1 MSLRQ
6 SNSKFQFILYAP
18 SINSGGGLSLLKSLL
33 ANSPVD
39 YVAIA
44 YLDIRIRRTTCTKN
58 WKVNWVNPTLLS
70 RIFAEFKIYLAS
82 NYGDKV
88 LCFHGL
94 PPIFRLNGYVSVYKQ
109 NRNHMKSFPLKFMN
123 GWIFWRTFFERQICN
138 IFSKNVDHYIFQTKS
153 MEKDFQNTATNYYFY
168 SNKNIPRSIYP
179 FYDFSA
185 FNDRPNN
192 RAKKWD
198 FLYVASGEP
207 HKNHLKLLEA
217 WLILAKRGVEVSL
230 ALTVSSDYKSLIAAI
245 NKLRDE
251 YNLRI
256 DNLGWVGD
264 NEVRMLYSQSTA
276 LIYPSISESFGLPLL
291 EASFQKIPIIAA
303 ELDYVRDICCPSQTF
318 NPYSAESIARAVE
331 RYLQKENAV
340 SLTKIH
346 HPSDA
351 IQFFT
356 TI

>member
-1 MSLRQ
+1 MRQ

-18 SINSGGGLSLLKSLL
+18 NINSGGGLSLLKSLL
-33 ANSPVD
+33 ANSPRD

-44 YLDIRIRRTTCTKN
+44 YLDVRIRSITCTKN
-58 WKVNWVNPTLLS
+58 WKINWVRPTLMS
-70 RIFAEFKIYLAS
+70 RIFTEFKIYLES

-94 PPIFRLNGYVSVYKQ
+94 PPIFRLNSYVSVYKQ
-109 NRNHMKSFPLKFMN
+109 NRNHLKSFPLNFLN
-123 GWIFWRTFFERQICN
+123 GWVFWRTFFERQICN
-138 IFSKNVDHYIFQTKS
+138 IFSKNVDHFIFQTNS
-153 MEKDFQNTATNYYFY
+153 MAKDFQNTSTNYFY
-168 SNKNIPRSIYP
+168 SNKSTPISIYP

-185 FNDRPNN
+185 FDDCPNN
-192 RAKKWD
+192 VVKKWD
-198 FLYVASGEP
+198 FLYVASGEA

-217 WLILAKRGVEVSL
+217 WLILAKRGVDVSL
-230 ALTVSSDYKSLIAAI
+230 ALTVSSGYNSLITAI
-245 NKLRDE
+245 EKFKVE

-264 NEVRMLYSQSTA
+264 NESRMLYGQSTA

-291 EASFQKIPIIAA
+291 DASYQKMPIIAG
-303 ELDYVRDICCPSQTF
+303 ELDYVRDICRPIQTF
-318 NPYSAESIARAVE
+318 NPYSAESIAGAVE
-331 RYLQKENAV
+331 RFLLKGNAV

-346 HPSDA
+346 QPSDA

-356 TI
+356 SI